1 MRRSFYSKLLFIL
14 VSFIVC
20 AEAYALGESE
30 VETNVKKNLV
40 IDHEKGYLK
49 IDDGTGKYIDVKDS
63 AGNKVR
69 ISNKSLTF
77 ELMMGSKAPA
87 ADKTFDNLMTRNIFM
102 TIVESLTA
110 DKKVPDAATTPG
122 WDGYLVYGTN
132 GDEGNIINTTGGY
145 KLDFDK
151 GFISIGNKSKNSDF
165 ILIHAG
171 DKVNAGNGQKDQLT
185 LDGIGLISIKNLGGS
200 SGKEGFLYGNRGAF
214 YVIGDNIISY
224 GDKAAYGIYAND
236 FINGG
241 TDDNVAVRLGGA
253 LTKNFLVEGS
263 AFTSAMGDGAFIFL
277 DSNASNKKVVM
288 ELEVGGVINIK
299 DIKADHLILN
309 AGSIEAKNEVKIY
322 HSEFTKALFAS
333 KIDYHG
339 QIDIN
344 FAKRLEISKSNF
356 ADNVA
361 FIAGSEE
368 PETAD
373 QYDTAIVNI
382 KGGNSIVGN
391 KGKVSGENKGT
402 YLIKNRNN
410 IVFDAGVNGRF
421 TVLDNKD
428 SNGDKVQSIMLVV
441 EENVLKKDSSMA
453 HIQFKGNNS
462 LYNIDGIGLKKIV
475 APGVYEDIAIDNI
488 NNTGGLK
495 ITVDQNIAL
504 LLNGTLEAHEIDFGA
519 RSSYLVQADDTDI
532 IKGKIKLMDGRAAGT
547 KGKIKIG
554 AATGQANIYFNFI
567 GDVLD
572 LNGTKEYVLFKSSEF
587 DVDGT
592 SHANEFKIRNPN
604 NIYYTVE
611 YEKGGGGA
619 GGKIKVN
626 GSNAKDIR
634 FDGVNNRFYANING
648 AGEAEIKDYNGNDI
662 VITGFRTEDILGIF
676 IFSDSVYINGK
687 RSEALTE
694 VKKFDKPIFVNKAD
708 GTLGGNSDIIT
719 LTGAHK
725 ATFSNDFIAIGN
737 KIADNKAL
745 ISHIGDLV
753 IGGAGK
759 TVAFIRNDA
768 ETVGTTNKN
777 VLIKSARNVNLLGN
791 VIFNGNNVSRGI
803 EFGDKLTIGNG
814 RGELVIEGNSFKDDS
829 GGSGETAFAFSS
841 VVGNEIKID
850 VGRIKIGD
858 LKEDFNFNNEGGTTK
873 NLTLKVSDSIII
885 NGSDKNIVFHT
896 SGVGDEIKIETT
908 NVFNL
913 LNINNIKDA
922 FVSET
927 NLNVTAGGG
936 LVLKDIAITGVYD
949 LFRAGN
955 IKLDAHVIMLENT
968 AVKVIEGNIF
978 EISDITNG
986 VFDISTG
993 IFEIEGK
1000 ENIDIRGALF
1010 RSGDGD
1016 SVKTDKIKIKSF
1028 VFKGGDI
1035 TGAHAKT
1042 GYLYKMKNRKTLDFG
1057 FEDGNTVI
1065 NNVEFAQTPFLIG
1078 EVNPAGGGTNYDD
1091 KVVNI
1096 NGNYTMKNLLV
1107 ASEAVFT
1114 INGRKE
1120 ILFKTTTG
1128 GNFDV
1133 YDNDKPAIVVDVHK
1147 DVLSSATEMAE
1158 VKFEGYSKVAIDR
1171 IVLMKV
1177 DGGVYS
1183 IPTNTDINGA
1193 GGLKLSI
1200 GDGVTYEILNH
1211 SEHTVHEVN
1220 FAANSKLLFRVN
1232 ADGSGND
1239 GKFVPSDRGGTREIA
1254 KVTGK
1259 IKLMIDVETG
1269 SLASGTDSFD
1279 LHIFDGFDI
1288 SLAEI
1293 NLWEYPNYFLKFD
1306 ASRKL
1311 VTIEKENERR
1321 VLVRTEESLKRL
1333 EFNSNAQETTM
1344 AFVKY
1349 DWDGVLS
1356 NLFRGY
1362 LANINNGNE
1371 VVASRSKIES
1381 IVRAI
1386 NPIEEASL
1394 VSAVGETASKI
1405 VHATTNYVSNSRLS
1419 ARNISKTASNY
1430 VLVADNSGSLGG
1442 HKFIEG
1448 DPLEVWAKYLFNFG
1462 FISTNGSETKSYG
1475 NGFIVGVDKGF
1486 FSNKVKAGIAFM
1498 PNWDKLKNDERE
1510 IGVMSLAVSLYS
1522 RTNLYR
1528 FANND
1533 EVYIN
1538 NTIGYVHSFNTDS
1551 PRGVGKEIG
1560 LKDFKYSGNAFTI
1573 DAIAGYRF
1581 DNLELSTEFGL
1592 KYTYLNQ
1599 SEYKNGAGNKVDK
1612 LDRNVLTMVLGIK
1625 YDIPEDTL
1633 IDNLTATIAFDIDY
1647 DVMSIGDDKYTITT
1661 PKKEVKYMIS
1671 DSNKANKFGS
1681 NINFDVSYEVIDNL
1695 KLSIGYGL
1703 RLASKFTNNT
1713 ISLGV
1718 RYNW

>member
-30 VETNVKKNLV
+30 VETDVKRNLL
-40 IDHEKGYLK
+40 IEHEKGYLK
-49 IDDGTGKYIDVKDS
+49 IIDAATGNHIDLKDS
-63 AGNKVR
+63 AGKKVR
-69 ISNKSLTF
+69 ISNKSLAF
-77 ELMMGSKAPA
+77 ELMMGGKAPT
-87 ADKTFDNLMTRNIFM
+87 ADRTFDNLMTRNIFM
-102 TIVESLTA
+102 DAAEKLTA
-110 DKKVPDAATTPG
+110 DKIVPGAG
-122 WDGYLVYGTN
+122 WDGYLVYGMDGN
-132 GDEGNIINTTGGY
+132 GGSFIISTIGGY
-145 KLDFDK
+145 KLDFNK
-151 GFISIGNKSKNSDF
+151 GFISIGNKSKNSNF
-165 ILIHAG
+165 ISFHEG
-171 DKVNAGNGQKDQLT
+171 DNGNFGNGQKDQLT
-185 LDGIGLISIKNLGGS
+185 LDGIGLISIQNLGGF

-214 YVIGDNIISY
+214 SVKGDNVIFY
-224 GDKAAYGIYAND
+224 GDKAAIGIGVYD
-236 FINGG
+236 FIKGSA
-241 TDDNVAVRLGGA
+241 DDNVAVRLGSN
-253 LTKNFLVEGS
+253 LTKNFLVEAS
-263 AFTSAMGDGAFIFL
+263 EFTTAAGNGAFIFL
-277 DSNASNKKVVM
+277 DGNAFNKKVVM
-288 ELEVGGVINIK
+288 ELEGGKVINIRRMR
-299 DIKADHLILN
+299 ADHLILN
-309 AGSIEAKNEVKIY
+309 AGSIEARNEVRIY
-322 HSEFTKALFAS
+322 HSGFTKALFAS
-333 KIDYHG
+333 ESNYHG

-344 FAKRLEISKSNF
+344 FAKGLGISGSNF

-368 PETAD
+368 PQTAG

-382 KGGNSIVGN
+382 KGSNSIVGN
-391 KGKVSGENKGT
+391 KGKVSGKNKGT
-402 YLIKNRNN
+402 YLIKNRND

-421 TVLDNKD
+421 TILDNKD
-428 SNGDKVQSIMLVV
+428 SKSDKVQSIMLVV
-441 EENVLKKDSSMA
+441 EEDVLSNDFTMA
-453 HIQFKGNNS
+453 NIQFKGNNS
-462 LYNIDGIGLKKIV
+462 SYNIDGIGLRKIV
-475 APGVYEDIAIDNI
+475 TAGVYKDIAAGDIE
-488 NNTGGLK
+488 NTGGLK
-495 ITVDQNIAL
+495 ITVDQNVSL
-504 LLNGTLEAHEIDFGA
+504 FLNGTLEAHEIDFGVD
-519 RSSYLVQADDTDI
+519 STYLVKANDI
-532 IKGKIKLMDGRAAGT
+532 DITAGKIKLMGGKTAIL

-554 AATGQANIYFNFI
+554 AAAGQAKLDFDFI
-567 GDVLD
+567 GDVLN
-572 LNGTKEYVLFKSSEF
+572 LNGTKEYVLFKGSEF
-587 DVDGT
+587 DIDGA
-592 SHANEFKIRNPN
+592 SHANSFFIVNPN
-604 NIYYTVE
+604 LYYTVE
-611 YEKGGGGA
+611 FDKGGLRDDK
-619 GGKIKVN
+619 KIKVN
-626 GSNAKDIR
+626 GSNAKGIR
-634 FDGVNNRFYANING
+634 FDGVDNRFYANING
-648 AGEAEIKDYNGNDI
+648 AGEAEIKDYDGNDI
-662 VITGFRTEDILGIF
+662 VIVGGRTKDILEIF
-676 IFSDSVYINGK
+676 TFSDSVYINEK
-687 RSEALTE
+687 RSEALTGA
-694 VKKFDKPIFVNKAD
+694 KKFSKPIFVNKAD
-708 GTLGGNSDIIT
+708 GTVGGRSDIIT
-719 LTGAHK
+719 LTGAYE

-737 KIADNKAL
+737 KIADGKAL

-753 IGGAGK
+753 IGDVGK
-759 TVAFIRNDA
+759 TVAFIRNYA
-768 ETVGTTNKN
+768 ETVGTINKN
-777 VLIKSARNVNLLGN
+777 VLIKSAGNVNLLGN

-803 EFGDKLTIGNG
+803 EFGNKLTIGNG
-814 RGELVIEGNSFKDDS
+814 RGELVIEGNSFKDQ
-829 GGSGETAFAFSS
+829 GGSGLTAFAFSS

-850 VGRIKIGD
+850 VGRIAIGD
-858 LKEDFNFNNEGGTTK
+858 LKENFNFNNEGGTTK
-873 NLTLKVSDSIII
+873 NLTLKVSDCIII
-885 NGSDKNIVFHT
+885 NGSDKNIMFYT

-908 NVFNL
+908 NVFHL
-913 LNINNIKDA
+913 LNINNSTNA
-922 FVSET
+922 FVSQT

-936 LVLKDIAITGVYD
+936 LILQNIAIVGVND
-949 LFRAGN
+949 LFQAGN
-955 IKLDAHVIMLENT
+955 IKVNAYSIMLENT
-968 AVKVIEGNIF
+968 AAKVIEGNVF
-978 EISDITNG
+978 EISDPADG

-993 IFEIEGK
+993 IFEINGGG
-1000 ENIDIRGALF
+1000 NIDIRGTLF
-1010 RSGDGD
+1010 LSADGE
-1016 SVKTDKIKIKSF
+1016 SVETDKIKIRKF
-1028 VFKGGDI
+1028 TFDGGDI

-1057 FEDGNTVI
+1057 FEDGDTVI

-1078 EVNPAGGGTNYDD
+1078 EVNPVGGTTNYDD

-1107 ASEAVFT
+1107 ASKAVFT

-1133 YDNDKPAIVVDVHK
+1133 YNNDVTPAIVVGVHK
-1147 DVLSSATEMAE
+1147 DVLLNAIEMAE

-1177 DGGVYS
+1177 DGGAYS
-1183 IPTNTDINGA
+1183 IPTNADINIA

-1211 SEHTVHEVN
+1211 SEHSVSEVN

-1239 GKFVPSDRGGTREIA
+1239 GKFVSLDRGLAAEVA
-1254 KVTGK
+1254 KITGK
-1259 IKLMIDVETG
+1259 IKLRIDVETG

-1293 NLWEYPNYFLKFD
+1293 ELWEYPNYYLEFD
-1306 ASRKL
+1306 AVNKL
-1311 VTIEKENERR
+1311 VKIEGETERR
-1321 VLVRTEESLKRL
+1321 VLVKTEESLEKL
-1333 EFNSNAQETTM
+1333 EFDGKVQETTM
-1344 AFVKY
+1344 AFVKD
-1349 DWDGVLS
+1349 DWDGGIS
-1356 NLFRGY
+1356 NFFRS
-1362 LANINNGNE
+1362 LVANVNNNNG
-1371 VVASRSKIES
+1371 VAASRAKMEKG
-1381 IVRAI
+1381 VRAI

-1394 VSAVGETASKI
+1394 VSAVGETASNI
-1405 VHATTNYVSNSRLS
+1405 VHVATNYVSINRLGTRNNSK
-1419 ARNISKTASNY
+1419 IVSNY

-1462 FISTNGSETKSYG
+1462 FIGTNSSETKSYG

-1510 IGVMSLAVSLYS
+1510 IGVMSLAASLYS

-1538 NTIGYVHSFNTDS
+1538 NTIGYVHSFNTES
-1551 PRGVGKEIG
+1551 PIGVGKEMG
-1560 LKDFKYSGNAFTI
+1560 LKDSKYSGNAFTI

-1599 SEYKNGAGNKVDK
+1599 NEYKNGAGNKVDK

-1671 DSNKANKFGS
+1671 DSNKANRFGS
-1681 NINFDVSYEVIDNL
+1681 SISFDVSYEVIDNL